1 MTAAGCD
8 RRGALGR
15 LGGLGMG
22 LGLGMGPGLGL
33 GLGSAQAQTPST
45 LPKLA
50 VRHFNHFRVGNKNVK
65 RLYLDGEVLW
75 AGTSGGAVRHDPRDG
90 SVRLFDT
97 KTGLLSNGIF
107 HVGHIDLGSGGRR
120 LALGTYGGGLALL
133 MDDLERPPRWRTYN
147 VPEGLGDA
155 FVYDFLQTRDGD
167 LWIATWSGVN
177 RIRASRLDDRRAW
190 GLHTVDSTAG
200 GLPNDWV
207 YGLAEGPDGTLWL
220 ATEGGLCAHRDGQ
233 WQHWR
238 HADGLGAPY
247 ERVRGSLASSID
259 PASISQ
265 HHARQKAEMGLSDVK
280 DAYNP
285 NYIVSLAVDRAGVVW
300 AGTWGAGLS
309 RFDGQVWRHHTV
321 ADGLPGNHVF
331 MLQLD
336 PAGVLWIGTD
346 QGLARMTPTG
356 PAGEARFDVL
366 STHDGL
372 YGNAVFSMTTGA
384 DGSRWVGSYGGVA
397 RLQLQAG

>member
-1 MTAAGCD
+1 MTAHRLPD
-8 RRGALGR
+8 RRRVLGALGA
-15 LGGLGMG
+15 LCLS
-22 LGLGMGPGLGL
+22 PGLAG
-33 GLGSAQAQTPST
+33 AQDPD
-45 LPKLA
+45 KLS

-75 AGTSGGAVRHDPRDG
+75 VGTSGGAVRHDPRDG
-90 SVRLFDT
+90 SVRLYDT
-97 KTGLLSNGIF
+97 QSGLLSNGIF
-107 HVGHIDLGSGGRR
+107 HVGRIDLGKDGSR

-133 MDDLERPPRWRTYN
+133 MDEAERPPRWRTYN

-167 LWIATWSGVN
+167 LWIATWSGIN

-190 GLHTVDSTAG
+190 SLHTVDSTAG

-207 YGLAEGPDGTLWL
+207 YGLAEGPDGALWL
-220 ATEGGLCAHRDGQ
+220 ATEGGLAAFREGA

-247 ERVRGSLASSID
+247 EQVRGSLTSSVD
-259 PASISQ
+259 PASLSQ

-280 DAYNP
+280 EAYNP

-309 RFDGQVWRHHTV
+309 RFDGRVWRHYTV
-321 ADGLPGNHVF
+321 TDGLPGNHVF
-331 MLQLD
+331 MLQID
-336 PAGVLWIGTD
+336 PAGVLWVGTD
-346 QGLARMTPTG
+346 QGLARMAPAS
-356 PAGEARFDVL
+356 PAGTADTAGKDRFDIL
-366 STHDGL
+366 TTHDGL
-372 YGNAVFSMTTGA
+372 YGNAVFSMATGT

-397 RLQLQAG
+397 RLQLQGA

>member
-1 MTAAGCD
+1 MTATGCH
-8 RRGALGR
+8 RRAALGL
-15 LGGLGMG
+15 LGGLGLAAMW
-22 LGLGMGPGLGL
+22 PA
-33 GLGSAQAQTPST
+33 AQAQAQGAPAR
-45 LPKLA
+45 LA

-65 RLYLDGEVLW
+65 RLFLDGEVLW

-90 SVRLFDT
+90 SVRLYDT
-97 KTGLLSNGIF
+97 KAGLLSNGIF
-107 HVGHIDLGSGGRR
+107 HVGRIDLGSDGRR

-133 MDDLERPPRWRTYN
+133 MDERERPPRWRTYN

-167 LWIATWSGVN
+167 LWIATWSGIN

-190 GLHTVDSTAG
+190 SLHTVDSTAG

-247 ERVRGSLASSID
+247 EQVKGSLASSID

-265 HHARQKAEMGLSDVK
+265 HHARQKAEMGLSDVQ

-285 NYIVSLAVDRAGVVW
+285 NYIVSLAVDRAGVAW

-309 RFDGQVWRHHTV
+309 RFDGQSWRHYTV

-331 MLQLD
+331 MLQID
-336 PAGVLWIGTD
+336 PAGVLWVGTD

-356 PAGEARFDVL
+356 PAGAARFDVL
-366 STHDGL
+366 TTHDGL
-372 YGNAVFSMTTGA
+372 YGNAVFSMTTGP